1 MSMSLVHRYFWVL
14 TGLRVIV
21 LLSK

>member
-1 MSMSLVHRYFWVL
+1 MSMSLVHRYFRVL